1 MAHYCTHTLILPDES
16 RLDDM
21 VLEVAGSVVA
31 YYPFTGE
38 LHSTIYVNN
47 PVLLSHRLDLEGKT
61 VALTQLAWV
70 LAGEDS
76 DTLLYAY
83 ELTPCPLCV
92 ENRYLMR
99 KLQ

>member
-1 MAHYCTHTLILPDES
+1 MARYCTHTLILPDES

-38 LHSTIYVNN
+38 LHSTLYVDN
-47 PVLLSHRLDLEGKT
+47 PILLSHRPDLEGKT
-61 VALTQLAWV
+61 VSLTQLAWALV
-70 LAGEDS
+70 GEAD

-83 ELTPCPLCV
+83 ELISCPLCV
-92 ENRYLMR
+92 ENRFLMR
-99 KLQ
+99 RL